1 MAKRTPAFERV
12 HVNIELLG
20 VYFPRIS
27 QNPSLL
33 DVRAWENLS
42 EENKKGFP
50 VDVSRL
56 LEEPKN
62 PWNTYSNLMR
72 LREQLEEGECS
83 PAYFINSH
91 LEKLDQSEDARP
103 GLGRAPQVR
112 KHMEYLL
119 ATADEPLRAELIA
132 DGWGRKR
139 LDQERIDRLKTALS
153 QERLLRDKAQ
163 S

>member
-1 MAKRTPAFERV
+1 MNKAEKFWDSSAGNYDKTMAKRTPAFERV

-56 LEEPKN
+56 LEEPKE
-62 PWNTYSNLMR
+62 PL
-72 LREQLEEGECS
+72 
-83 PAYFINSH
+83 
-91 LEKLDQSEDARP
+91 
-103 GLGRAPQVR
+103 
-112 KHMEYLL
+112 EYLQQPHEAERAARRGGVL
-119 ATADEPLRAELIA
+119 ARVLH
-132 DGWGRKR
+132 
-139 LDQERIDRLKTALS
+139 Q
-153 QERLLRDKAQ
+153 
-163 S
+163 